1 MRTRP
6 ELRAGDR
13 SAPRSF
19 GPLTRADIAR
29 FAGAGGDFNPLHLDD
44 EVARAAGFPAV
55 IAMGQLQAAVLAG
68 VLSDWVGVERV
79 RRFEVRFASPFG
91 LGELLEVTAEVQ
103 AIDDGTAAIE
113 LIGRVGARTV
123 VTATASASA
132 GSVD

>member
-1 MRTRP
+1 
-6 ELRAGDR
+6 LRAGDR

>member
-1 MRTRP
+1 MRARS

-19 GPLTRADIAR
+19 GPLTRTDIAR
-29 FAGAGGDFNPLHLDD
+29 FAGAGGDFNLLHLDD

-55 IAMGQLQAAVLAG
+55 IAMGQLQAGVLAG

-91 LGELLEVTAEVQ
+91 LGELLEVTAEVL
-103 AIDDGTAAIE
+103 AVDDGTAAIE
-113 LIGRVGARTV
+113 LAGRVGARTI

-132 GSVD
+132 GAVD